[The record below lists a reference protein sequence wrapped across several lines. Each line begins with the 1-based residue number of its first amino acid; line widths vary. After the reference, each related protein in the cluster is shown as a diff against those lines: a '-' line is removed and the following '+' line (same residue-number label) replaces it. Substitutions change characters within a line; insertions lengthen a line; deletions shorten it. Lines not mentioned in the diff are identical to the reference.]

1 MAQMTLTK
9 GVDTYTLPYPQTY
22 QNQYILR
29 ANEFTSYTGIVSRDF
44 VHSVAKFRRIVF
56 MGWEEL
62 TTAEMIN
69 INDAWMDMAQDAGA
83 VWDFVDPN
91 ADTFEA
97 VLNPE
102 NFNLQTQR
110 FAGIDGA
117 VLYTARLS
125 LLVD

>member
-9 GVDTYTLPYPQTY
+9 GVNVYTLPYPQTY

-29 ANEFTSYTGIVSRDF
+29 ANEFTSYTGVVSRDF
-44 VHSVAKFRRIVF
+44 VQSLAKFRRTIF

-62 TTAEMIN
+62 TTAEMIVVN
-69 INDAWMDMAQDAGA
+69 TAWMHMAKEADAL
-83 VWDFVDPN
+83 WDFVDPN

-110 FAGIDGA
+110 YAGEDGA

-125 LLVD
+125 LLAD